1 MGYCRIQAILIAGI
15 GGPEDTIWI
24 QILVLL
30 LLGALWGVYSLVKSK
45 QNEFKD
51 QQQNLA
57 EETGTHH
64 AKRRRPLQL
73 QHASEPIARLDEQ
86 LKVESAAE
94 QNTESQKNKY
104 QKNFNENYDENIR
117 WFYDCPTP
125 EQLGGR
131 IKVILDLYALPDAM
145 GDATIYCDQD
155 SPLLRNNARL
165 TRKCY
170 RGLQQQGWQLPDLPE
185 NSRTALDDLQQIYQR
200 CTKAEAQTAAAEPTK
215 EEAVPKKR
223 RTTDERNDHVK
234 QAYEALGNGPT
245 IEAQHLATWI
255 NDKYADKYWK
265 MKANNVTKSRPWKD
279 RNPKKN

>member
-1 MGYCRIQAILIAGI
+1 MGYFRIQAILIAGI

-30 LLGALWGVYSLVKSK
+30 LLAALWGIYSLVKSK
-45 QNEFKD
+45 QNQFRD

-57 EETGTHH
+57 KETGPHH
-64 AKRRRPLQL
+64 AKRRRPFQL
-73 QHASEPIARLDEQ
+73 QHASEPIARLDGQ

-94 QNTESQKNKY
+94 QNAESQKDKH
-104 QKNFNENYDENIR
+104 QKNLNQNYDENIR

-145 GDATIYCDQD
+145 GDAMIYSDED

-170 RGLQQQGWQLPDLPE
+170 IGLQQQGWQLPDLPG
-185 NSRTALDDLQQIYQR
+185 NSRTALDDLQQIYER
-200 CTKAEAQTAAAEPTK
+200 CIRAEVQTAAAETTK
-215 EEAVPKKR
+215 EEVVPKKR
-223 RTTDERNDHVK
+223 RTADDRNDHVT
-234 QAYEALGNGPT
+234 QAYEALANSPT

-255 NDKYADKYWK
+255 NDKYGDKYGK
-265 MKANNVTKSRPWKD
+265 IKANNVTKS
-279 RNPKKN
+279 